1 MKHIEMKKSPDSELQ
16 IESIC
21 SIRILNI
28 LEVLAKMSFSKI
40 ANCSTLVFN
49 REQSCNT
56 FISGEFQA
64 ESCLRHPFDEFVMC
78 LLCYGRE
85 LEVHI
90 EKVAKSNGKINE
102 EFEYAHMLASD
113 SLRLADKRRLVH

>member
-1 MKHIEMKKSPDSELQ
+1 MEYIETVCSL
-16 IESIC
+16 ESKLFLISIY

-28 LEVLAKMSFSKI
+28 LEVIAKMSFSKI
-40 ANCSTLVFN
+40 AKCSTLVFN